1 MEYFE
6 FKLPVG
12 RAKEDALQQLMVN
25 IDKGF
30 KCIEWELIKR
40 VF

>member
-12 RAKEDALQQLMVN
+12 RAREDALQQLMVDT
-25 IDKGF
+25 DKGF
-30 KCIEWELIKR
+30 KCIDWELIKR